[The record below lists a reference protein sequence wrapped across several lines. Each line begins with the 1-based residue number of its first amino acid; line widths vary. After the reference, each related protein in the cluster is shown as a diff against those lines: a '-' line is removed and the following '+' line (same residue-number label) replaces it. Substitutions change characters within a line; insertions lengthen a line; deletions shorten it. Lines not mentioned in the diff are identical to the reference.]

1 MTYEL
6 DGKDYTDVV
15 TKDYYYTAY
24 LNRGA
29 VLLNTYN
36 FHQKYAYNFE
46 ISNNKV
52 EIRGQAYSEDY
63 SSQELTSL
71 DSANKFLNFDEN
83 ENIFPSFTSS
93 LLTHCF
99 FFRAFFE
106 EQYSQGLFFPHI
118 S

>member
-36 FHQKYAYNFE
+36 FHQNMLIILK
-46 ISNNKV
+46 
-52 EIRGQAYSEDY
+52 
-63 SSQELTSL
+63 
-71 DSANKFLNFDEN
+71 SAITKLKLGDKL
-83 ENIFPSFTSS
+83 IVKII
-93 LLTHCF
+93 LLKN
-99 FFRAFFE
+99 
-106 EQYSQGLFFPHI
+106 
-118 S
+118 

>member
-71 DSANKFLNFDEN
+71 DSANKFLNFDEK
-83 ENIFPSFTSS
+83 
-93 LLTHCF
+93 L
-99 FFRAFFE
+99 
-106 EQYSQGLFFPHI
+106 
-118 S
+118 

>member
-71 DSANKFLNFDEN
+71 DSANKFLILMKMKILILLEL
-83 ENIFPSFTSS
+83 EIPFTQ
-93 LLTHCF
+93 LMK
-99 FFRAFFE
+99 
-106 EQYSQGLFFPHI
+106 I
-118 S
+118 

>member
-46 ISNNKV
+46 ISNTEEKV
-52 EIRGQAYSEDY
+52 ITD
-63 SSQELTSL
+63 
-71 DSANKFLNFDEN
+71 NMFLLIFFIEN
-83 ENIFPSFTSS
+83 
-93 LLTHCF
+93 
-99 FFRAFFE
+99 
-106 EQYSQGLFFPHI
+106 LFIYFQLNYI
-118 S
+118 VNQVKL

>member
-52 EIRGQAYSEDY
+52 EIRG
-63 SSQELTSL
+63 
-71 DSANKFLNFDEN
+71 
-83 ENIFPSFTSS
+83 
-93 LLTHCF
+93 
-99 FFRAFFE
+99 
-106 EQYSQGLFFPHI
+106 
-118 S
+118 